1 MLFSGG
7 IFLSFFLLILVS
19 FKVVLYWSVIALQCV
34 LVSVV
39 HTVSPPSG
47 TSLPTLPNSQS
58 QPLCVIAEHRA
69 ELPVRCKFYN
79 LLLSRSVVSDSL
91 ESHGPQHARLPFLH
105 CLSEFA
111 QTHVHRVDDAVQP
124 SPLLWPPSPL
134 ALSLCQHQGLV
145 QWVSSP
151 HQVAKVL

>member
-7 IFLSFFLLILVS
+7 IFLSSFLLILVS
-19 FKVVLYWSVIALQCV
+19 FKVVLYWSAIALQCV

-39 HTVSPPSG
+39 HTVGPPSG
-47 TSLPTLPNSQS
+47 TSPPTLPNSQS

-69 ELPVRCKFYN
+69 ELPVRFKFYN

-91 ESHGPQHARLPFLH
+91 QSHGPQHTRLPFLH

-124 SPLLWPPSPL
+124 SPLLWPPSPPT
-134 ALSLCQHQGLV
+134 LSLCQHQGLV
-145 QWVSSP
+145 Q
-151 HQVAKVL
+151 